1 MTFPPTEVNPGWDIR
16 AIDLEGQEVFI
27 SVKTGGINE
36 DTGVAEYAR
45 DVIKEMDAN
54 PTFDFM
60 VGSEVYDVIAESR
73 PDLVDQIVAN
83 IGYDYELVGGITDGL
98 NTLSDNMAIDIP
110 DGVGEIIPYAG
121 AIMAGARLVYS
132 VIKTEK
138 DFKAADRTTRNK
150 IQVVQSLTVMSR
162 LGVTTVMATA
172 GGMAGTA
179 AGSVLPGPGNLIG
192 GIVGSIGGAGIG
204 MYLNKHLQ
212 PHMLNLALDITALT
226 NDDLF
231 YYKNKPRIDTVAW
244 SFQTTA
250 SSLAAA
256 PA

>member
-1 MTFPPTEVNPGWDIR
+1 M
-16 AIDLEGQEVFI
+16 
-27 SVKTGGINE
+27 
-36 DTGVAEYAR
+36 
-45 DVIKEMDAN
+45 
-54 PTFDFM
+54 
-60 VGSEVYDVIAESR
+60 
-73 PDLVDQIVAN
+73 DQIVAN

-179 AGSVLPGPGNLIG
+179 AGSVLPGPGKPHRRYSRFNRRSRNRYVPEQASPTPHAEPCLGHYRADQRRLVLLQEQASHRHGGLELPNDCQFPGSRSRIIG
-192 GIVGSIGGAGIG
+192 
-204 MYLNKHLQ
+204 LQ
-212 PHMLNLALDITALT
+212 IARYP
-226 NDDLF
+226 
-231 YYKNKPRIDTVAW
+231 
-244 SFQTTA
+244 
-250 SSLAAA
+250 
-256 PA
+256 